1 MSGNAEHMCWANSQL
16 GGVLPWWSFSFHA
29 MTWDEQRWGDG
40 YQGNY
45 VIVQACMILTW
56 FLFIYLLEW
65 LICQRPG
72 AENDQIS
79 VTRSVFQTSHLNLI
93 IQNQLAVQM
102 PCFIWFYVQWELR
115 IFFYFNAWHML
126 MLNIWNVPSL
136 INVLTEAYNPLENYS
151 IF

>member
-45 VIVQACMILTW
+45 VIVQACMILAW

-102 PCFIWFYVQWELR
+102 PCFTWFYVQWELR

-136 INVLTEAYNPLENYS
+136 INVLMEAYNPLENYS